1 MRPLQ
6 ARLVTFCQQVLAL
19 GVVLVV
25 LTPAS
30 GVVSLDIVGDHG
42 STGATGG
49 RLAPAELTAATV
61 PTTAVTPHVTEVPL
75 TTEGGGSAELRG
87 RTVAGGSTDARVTSK
102 PQSVTGFAAIGVT
115 WKHGEDLDDDQI
127 TLQVRT
133 RTGEEWSGWEDLEYH
148 DEHGPDPGSAEAA
161 SARPGTEPMFVGEV
175 DDVQVQARTEGATL
189 PDDLSL
195 ALVDPGSARGSET
208 EAPAE
213 QPSAQESGSAAY
225 EEQYAEQGALEG
237 DGTGIALRS
246 ATTSALAKKAV
257 AQPTIYSRAQWGA
270 DESIRNKS
278 SLHYGTIAAG
288 FVHHTVNA
296 NDYTEAQVPAII
308 RSIYAY
314 HVKSR
319 GWSDIGYNFLVDR
332 FGRIWEGRYGG
343 IDKAVVGAH
352 TLNYNEYA
360 FAMSAIGNYDVQQ
373 PSDAMLRAY
382 GQLFAWKLSLA
393 GVDPASMSQK
403 VGRSTMAAINGHRD
417 SPTAATACPGK
428 YLYAQIPL
436 IRTYTVQ
443 ATAAGGGTPAP
454 TPPPAPAPTPVEIS
468 APNPQNNLDASP
480 YPDLVVRR
488 ASDGRGLV
496 IPSGGLTSFQKRLV
510 VGKSGWDERADVLV
524 SPDLTGDGS
533 PDLVTVDRSGTTRVR
548 AGKGNGRFGRTVRK
562 VSLGGYSLLTAV
574 GDVNGDG
581 RNDLVGRHKG
591 RLVSLLGTPKGG
603 FDRMATRKGYGNYRQ
618 IIGAGDVDGDG
629 RADLLV
635 RTKSRLLLQR
645 GYGTG
650 RFAPPTPV
658 AGSWGAYNR
667 LVAGD
672 FNGDGRPDLV
682 ARTPKG
688 KMVLLPGRGDGSYG
702 AALGPA
708 ANLKTMKWITAA
720 NLVGGAGADLVGVS
734 GKQLVV
740 VGNRD
745 TFELGAPIDTGVSFA
760 GTDLLLNAGDVDG
773 NGLGD
778 VLARSTDGQMLL
790 FSGNGAGGLAPARS
804 LGGGWAGIAGLTAVG
819 DVTGDGKP
827 DLVGT
832 PPGGQPSVWP
842 GTGSGFG
849 AAAPIKGSV
858 PSRAGLPSDL
868 SGFDWVIEVQD
879 LKLKG
884 PGDYVVRDRATGI
897 VYLYAGRTSGVS
909 NRRVLGEG
917 LGAYDLAG

>member
-42 STGATGG
+42 SAGSTGATGG

-61 PTTAVTPHVTEVPL
+61 PTGAVTPHVTEVPL
-75 TTEGGGSAELRG
+75 TQASGGFAGLQG
-87 RTVAGGSTDARVTSK
+87 RTVAGGATDARVMSK
-102 PQSVTGFAAIGVT
+102 PQAVTGFAAIGVT
-115 WKHGEDLDDDQI
+115 WKHGEDLDEDQI
-127 TLQVRT
+127 ALRVRT
-133 RTGEEWSGWEDLEYH
+133 RTGDEWSAWEDLEYH
-148 DEHGPDPGSAEAA
+148 DDHGPDPGSAEAA

-175 DDVQVQARTEGATL
+175 DDVQVQASTDGATL

-195 ALVDPGSARGSET
+195 ALVDPGSAKGSET
-208 EAPAE
+208 ET
-213 QPSAQESGSAAY
+213 PSDKGSGDASGTAAY
-225 EEQYAEQGALEG
+225 EQQYAEEGALDA
-237 DGTGIALRS
+237 DGSGIALQS
-246 ATTSALAKKAV
+246 ASTSARAKAV

-278 SLHYGTIAAG
+278 SLRYGTISAG

-296 NDYTEAQVPAII
+296 NDYTEDQVPAII

-343 IDKAVVGAH
+343 IDKPVVGAH
-352 TLNYNEYA
+352 TLNYNDYA

-393 GVDPASMSQK
+393 GVDPASMSQQ

-436 IRTYTVQ
+436 IRTYATQ
-443 ATAAGGGTPAP
+443 AAQGTGTPPAP
-454 TPPPAPAPTPVEIS
+454 TGPAPVAVS

-510 VGKSGWDERADVLV
+510 VGKSGWDQRADVLV
-524 SPDLTGDGS
+524 SPDLTGDGT
-533 PDLVTVDRSGTTRVR
+533 PDLVTVDRSGVTRIR
-548 AGKGNGRFGRTVRK
+548 AGKGNGKFGSTTHK
-562 VSLGGYSLLTAV
+562 LSLRGYSLLTAV
-574 GDVNGDG
+574 GDVDGDG
-581 RNDLVGRHKG
+581 RNDLVGRYKG
-591 RLVSLLGTPKGG
+591 RLVTLLGTAKGG
-603 FDRMATRKGYGNYRQ
+603 FDRMKTRKGYGNYRQ
-618 IIGAGDVDGDG
+618 LVGAGDVDGDG
-629 RADLLV
+629 RADLLL
-635 RTKSRLLLQR
+635 RTKNRLLLQR

-658 AGSWGAYNR
+658 VGSWGAYDR
-667 LVAGD
+667 IVAGD
-672 FNGDGRPDLV
+672 FNGDGRSDLV
-682 ARTPKG
+682 ARTAGKG

-702 AALGPA
+702 APLGPA
-708 ANLKTMKWITAA
+708 ANLKTMRWITAA
-720 NLVGGAGADLVGVS
+720 NLVGGAGADLVGVA

-778 VLARSTDGQMLL
+778 VLARGTDGQMYLY
-790 FSGNGAGGLAPARS
+790 SGNGAGGLAPGRS
-804 LGGGWAGIAGLTAVG
+804 LGGGWGGIAGLSAVG

-832 PPGGQPSVWP
+832 PPGGRLSVWA
-842 GTGSGFG
+842 GTGNGF
-849 AAAPIKGSV
+849 AAPAPVKGGSV
-858 PSRAGLPSDL
+858 PARAGLPSDL

-879 LKLKG
+879 MKLKG
-884 PGDYVVRDRATGI
+884 PGDYVVRDRATGT
-897 VYLYAGRTSGVS
+897 VYLYAGRSSGVS